1 MLLGLI
7 FRESAKPKRSIRACR
22 EEGRGIFDVFTSST
36 ENDVEKGPASEFGV
50 KRDTGSGYSFGR
62 QGEKN
67 AVFILQWPEETLPR
81 YVSPTHPLLATTPM
95 PEPASM
101 PAPTTQSNPKRP
113 ATRPKSHSAVDSA
126 VSAGRNPSRPP
137 QDV

>member
-1 MLLGLI
+1 L
-7 FRESAKPKRSIRACR
+7 
-22 EEGRGIFDVFTSST
+22 TSST

-50 KRDTGSGYSFGR
+50 KRDKSSDYSFGR
-62 QGEKN
+62 QGEKK
-67 AVFILQWPEETLPR
+67 ASFILQRLEETLPR
-81 YVSPTHPLLATTPM
+81 YASPTHPFLATTPM

-113 ATRPKSHSAVDSA
+113 ATRPKSHSAVGSA
-126 VSAGRNPSRPP
+126 VSAGRNLSRPP

>member
-1 MLLGLI
+1 MLLGLV
-7 FRESAKPKRSIRACR
+7 FRESAKSKRSIRAWR
-22 EEGRGIFDVFTSST
+22 EEGKGVFDVISPPQAGTKSI
-36 ENDVEKGPASEFGV
+36 
-50 KRDTGSGYSFGR
+50 FGR
-62 QGEKN
+62 QGEKK
-67 AVFILQWPEETLPR
+67 AGFILQRLEETLPR
-81 YVSPTHPLLATTPM
+81 YASPTHPFLATTPM

-126 VSAGRNPSRPP
+126 VSAGRNLSRPP